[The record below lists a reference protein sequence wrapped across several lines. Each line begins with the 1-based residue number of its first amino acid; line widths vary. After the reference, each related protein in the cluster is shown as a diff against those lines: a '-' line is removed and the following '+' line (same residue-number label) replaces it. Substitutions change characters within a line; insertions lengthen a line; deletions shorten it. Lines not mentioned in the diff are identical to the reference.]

1 MTLWIDTAVHRM
13 WQPTTRKIAS
23 TGSIR
28 GMDGWNRI
36 LEYKQSAQRQT
47 GSDSGYRVYSLD
59 FPKTLLSLSLSPLRS
74 LVCAFVR
81 RQLRDHRVHCNLLVK
96 RSFESRPFV
105 TCCLVWVFVRSIVKN
120 PSVIVYAGW
129 CLPPTSFRPTFFLP

>member
-1 MTLWIDTAVHRM
+1 MECYGAMDGETMVISIDWQRMTLWIDTAVHRM
-13 WQPTTRKIAS
+13 WQPATRKIAS

-59 FPKTLLSLSLSPLRS
+59 FPKTLLPLSLPPSIS
-74 LVCAFVR
+74 
-81 RQLRDHRVHCNLLVK
+81 RV
-96 RSFESRPFV
+96 
-105 TCCLVWVFVRSIVKN
+105 
-120 PSVIVYAGW
+120 
-129 CLPPTSFRPTFFLP
+129 